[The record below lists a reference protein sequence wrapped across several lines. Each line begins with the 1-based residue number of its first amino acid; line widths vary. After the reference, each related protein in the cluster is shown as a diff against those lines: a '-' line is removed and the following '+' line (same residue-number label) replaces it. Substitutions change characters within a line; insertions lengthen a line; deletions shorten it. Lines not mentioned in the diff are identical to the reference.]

1 MALSDWTQYII
12 GTPTIEIENFTQ
24 LVGIGS
30 LRQAGTDDVIV
41 MVENSYTRG
50 LTRGRIRDLIR
61 IDMWSGAGDY
71 NAGFFFMSN
80 QDDITSGGTFYTCAL
95 NSNNLTTDTKVEIQY
110 HSSGL
115 STSPSVLFSGSTFDR
130 EDSIGP
136 LIIALEVEWVYEPT
150 ILNGILIIIREGHD
164 SSLTDFSNLSE
175 VGRIIVFEEEAF
187 FLGTSSSEGIY
198 MDSRVSGTLDI
209 IRDSTRITELV
220 PV

>member
-1 MALSDWTQYII
+1 MALLDWTQYII
-12 GTPTIEIENFTQ
+12 GTPTVEVENFTQ

-30 LRQAGTDDVIV
+30 LRQAGADEVVV
-41 MVENSYTRG
+41 MVENNYTKG

-61 IDMWSGAGDY
+61 IDTWTGANSY
-71 NAGFFFMSN
+71 NTGFFFMSS

-95 NSNNLTTDTKVEIQY
+95 NSSVSTTDTKIEIQH

-115 STSPSVLFSGSTFDR
+115 STSPTVLFSGSTFDR

-164 SSLTDFSNLSE
+164 PSLTDFSNLSE

-187 FLGTSSSEGIY
+187 FIGTSSSEGIY
-198 MDSRVSGTLDI
+198 MDARSLGTLDV

>member
-12 GTPTIEIENFTQ
+12 GTPTVEIENFTQ
-24 LVGIGS
+24 IVGIGS
-30 LRQAGTDDVIV
+30 LRQAGVDDVV
-41 MVENSYTRG
+41 AMVENNYTRG

-61 IDMWSGAGDY
+61 IDTWTGANEY
-71 NAGFFFMSN
+71 NAGFFFMSS
-80 QDDITSGGTFYTCAL
+80 QDDITSGGEFYTCTL
-95 NSNNLTTDTKVEIQY
+95 NSTSSISDTKVEIQY

-115 STSPSVLFSGSTFDR
+115 STSPSVLFSGPTFDR
-130 EDSIGP
+130 EDTSDP

-150 ILNGILIIIREGHD
+150 LLNGILIIVREGHD
-164 SSLTDFSNLSE
+164 DSLTDFSNLSE

-187 FLGTSSSEGIY
+187 FIGTSNSEGIY
-198 MDSRVSGTLDI
+198 MDSRTSGTLDV